1 MQSSSSAEV
10 TQEAIKLK
18 KEKVIKGI
26 TCPSCG
32 GSLDLKEGMKVFNCQ
47 YCGTLLKARGDAGI
61 LKFYVPKKLK
71 RDDAINRTFRW
82 LDEGMSKA
90 KDLKSLSK
98 VEDAFL
104 VYIPF
109 WRVRADVVGW
119 VFGQKKQTSNNR
131 TTYIDKEIKI
141 QNSFDTTV
149 AACDTAELG
158 VKKVNLSGDEIK
170 PVNFEELQ
178 LEGMLFNIVSSEK
191 EITEKTFENFKAQAR
206 AMGNLDRITFSKF
219 DMVRESVSI
228 VYYPLWV
235 VRYNYKNRTYQVVID
250 GEDGSVCYGK
260 APGSN
265 LFRAVTGILGTAVG
279 MFLATFFEA
288 FMIFGMDK
296 GTIAVYIF
304 CLIAGIFIMKWAYKK
319 FRYGGEVVEGTGIV
333 EEKQENLV
341 SKYGFTVSDK
351 TAATM
356 DVAKNVLGTVAAGTI
371 LGSILNNNND

>member
-1 MQSSSSAEV
+1 MQSSTTEAT
-10 TQEAIKLK
+10 TQAIKLK

-61 LKFYVPKKLK
+61 LKYYVPKKLK
-71 RDDAINRTFRW
+71 RDDAIKRTFNW
-82 LDEGMSKA
+82 LEEGISKA
-90 KDLKSLSK
+90 KDLKSQAK

-109 WRVRADVVGW
+109 WRLRADVVGW

-131 TTYIDKEIKI
+131 TTYVDKEVKI

-158 VKKVNLSGDEIK
+158 VKKVNLAGDEIK

-178 LEGMLFNIVSSEK
+178 LDGMLFNIVSSEK

-206 AMGNLDRITFSKF
+206 AMGNLDRITFAKY
-219 DMVRESVSI
+219 DMVRDSVSI

-250 GEDGSVCYGK
+250 GEDGSVTYGK

-265 LFRAVTGILGTAVG
+265 LFRAITGILGTAAG
-279 MFLATFFEA
+279 MFLATFFEV
-288 FMIFGMDK
+288 FLIFSKPDK
-296 GTIAVYIF
+296 GTVAVYVF
-304 CLIAGIFIMKWAYKK
+304 CLIAGIFIMRWAYKK
-319 FRYGGEVVEGTGIV
+319 FRYGGEIEEGTGLV
-333 EEKQENLV
+333 KEQPQNLV
-341 SKYGFTVSDK
+341 SKYGFTVTDK

-356 DVAKNVLGTVAAGTI
+356 DTAKNVLGAVAVGGI
-371 LGSILNNNND
+371 LGSILNSTKD